1 MEVVIFSLFMLAC
14 ISFRDLVLQMN
25 FTVCQRGRYSFPQ
38 EFAQLK
44 AIDQAMNALKSS
56 TLPVVSVQ
64 KLAGRFFSTVL
75 YSPLL

>member
-1 MEVVIFSLFMLAC
+1 MALGFK
-14 ISFRDLVLQMN
+14 DLVLQMN

-44 AIDQAMNALKSS
+44 AVDQDVYALKSS
-56 TLPVVSVQ
+56 ALPEGSIQ
-64 KLAGRFFSTVL
+64 KLAGRFFFFPVL